1 MDRLDK
7 RVAEAVDFGAELGAA
22 RMEDFM
28 EARREMRTP
37 KMHTS
42 VTHDSRGS
50 NQFKRRSRFGWLN
63 DPQDYYLYQE
73 EGFNHVGG
81 WKDSEGRKRGTK
93 RWIAG
98 MFALRDAQAEA
109 EDFMKREISSIVRG
123 G

>member
-63 DPQDYYLYQE
+63 DPEDYYLYQE
-73 EGFNHVGG
+73 EGFNHVHA
-81 WKDSEGRKRGTK
+81 K
-93 RWIAG
+93 RWITG

-123 G
+123 S